1 MKIIIS
7 KIVLVATLICSLSS
21 FTTDKK
27 ADAMAKAEAAKLAGF
42 GVSLFQLNNTYK
54 VKLSVDKKED
64 SYLRIILKDQ
74 LGRTYYNELYGKKES
89 QYRRTF
95 DFTDMADGTY
105 QFELVY
111 KDHKL
116 TKEVQLETNQ
126 DRVFIL
132 Q

>member
-21 FTTDKK
+21 FANDKK
-27 ADAMAKAEAAKLAGF
+27 AEAMAKVEAAKLAGF
-42 GVSLFQLNNTYK
+42 GASIFQLNNTHK
-54 VKLSVDKKED
+54 VKLSVDKKKD
-64 SYLRIILKDQ
+64 SHLRIILKDQ
-74 LGRTYYNELYGKKES
+74 FGRTHYNELYSKNEG

-95 DFTDMADGTY
+95 DFTNMADGTY

-111 KDHKL
+111 KDYKL

-126 DRVFIL
+126 DRIFVI

>member
-1 MKIIIS
+1 
-7 KIVLVATLICSLSS
+7 
-21 FTTDKK
+21 
-27 ADAMAKAEAAKLAGF
+27 MAKAEAAKLAGF
-42 GVSLFQLNNTYK
+42 GASLFQLNNTHK
-54 VKLSVDKKED
+54 VKLSVDKKSD
-64 SYLRIILKDQ
+64 SHLRITLKDQ
-74 LGRTYYNELYGKKES
+74 LGRTHYDELYGKNES

-116 TKEVQLETNQ
+116 TKEVQLETNK
-126 DRVFIL
+126 DRTFIV